1 MTWSVDT
8 ERDLRIR
15 AMAART
21 TERCDAAVAFV
32 LRLIFTLLFIAGGVW
47 ALLTW
52 FEPCAAA
59 TLCSA
64 VPLIR
69 QPYDVGA
76 GPRWWQRLVLR
87 LRVRRLQMRR
97 QTMLHDVEFLQRE
110 LALTRNLLDAC
121 QADADEAD
129 EEIAWARSDLAKLQ

>member
-1 MTWSVDT
+1 MSAARRA
-8 ERDLRIR
+8 EAAALFLRDL
-15 AMAART
+15 
-21 TERCDAAVAFV
+21 AVV
-32 LRLIFTLLFIAGGVW
+32 LLLIAGGVW

-69 QPYDVGA
+69 QPYVGA

-129 EEIAWARSDLAKLQ
+129 EQIAWARSDLAKLQ

>member
-15 AMAART
+15 ALAART

-32 LRLIFTLLFIAGGVW
+32 LRLVFMVLFIAGGVW

-52 FEPCAAA
+52 LEPCAAA

-69 QPYDVGA
+69 QPYA
-76 GPRWWQRLVLR
+76 GRGPVWWQRLVLR
-87 LRVRRLQMRR
+87 LRVRRLQARHLAM
-97 QTMLHDVEFLQRE
+97 QQDVDWLQRE

-121 QADADEAD
+121 VDDANEAADQ
-129 EEIAWARSDLAKLQ
+129 IAWARSDLARLQ

>member
-1 MTWSVDT
+1 MTWSVDV

-15 AMAART
+15 AHAART

-32 LRLIFTLLFIAGGVW
+32 LRLVFLVLFIAAGVW
-47 ALLTW
+47 ALLTY

-69 QPYDVGA
+69 QPHVGT

-87 LRVRRLQMRR
+87 FRVLRLQARHR
-97 QTMLHDVEFLQRE
+97 TMLSDVEWLQRE

-121 QADADEAD
+121 QADADEAG
-129 EEIAWARSDLAKLQ
+129 EQAAWARSDLAKLQ

>member
-15 AMAART
+15 ALAART

-32 LRLIFTLLFIAGGVW
+32 LRLVFLVLFIAAGVW

-52 FEPCAAA
+52 LEPCAAA

-69 QPYDVGA
+69 QPRVSNA
-76 GPRWWQRLVLR
+76 PRWWQRLC
-87 LRVRRLQMRR
+87 LRVRLLRLQARR
-97 QTMLHDVEFLQRE
+97 SAIEQDAQFLQRE
-110 LALTRNLLDAC
+110 LAITRNMV
-121 QADADEAD
+121 DECAVEAEEAHD
-129 EEIAWARSDLAKLQ
+129 EIAWARSDLAKLQ